1 MRRAWVL
8 VLCLAATMGVTTPV
22 PAAAAPGDD
31 KWALLIG
38 VDQHQGTTRTNVGA
52 VGDVE
57 AFHSLLT
64 RNGWST
70 DRIRVLTDSGATQA
84 AIRQGLQW
92 IVDNCGPESQC
103 VVHYSGHTKQMN
115 NVGGSEGLH
124 EYLWPH
130 DNRFISD
137 TEFADYMR
145 RLRGHAWI
153 DISACEAAG
162 FDNGISSPRRLFTA
176 ASQEHEKGYEDP
188 SWRQS
193 VWTGLLVDRAMLR
206 GRADANGDGHV
217 TLAEALPWATELAPR
232 YSTGQSHGP
241 QHPYRAGGE
250 ETNFFPA
257 PAQAPAPKSCFL
269 LIFCS

>member
-1 MRRAWVL
+1 MRRFCL
-8 VLCLAATMGVTTPV
+8 SILCVVAVVGSTLPALAVSV
-22 PAAAAPGDD
+22 PGDD

-38 VDQHQGTTRTNVGA
+38 VDEHQGTTRSNVGA
-52 VGDVE
+52 VGDVN
-57 AFHSLLT
+57 AFRALLT
-64 RNGWST
+64 RNGWRE
-70 DRIRVLTDSGATQA
+70 DRIRVLTNSAATQA
-84 AIRQGLQW
+84 GIRQGLQW
-92 IVDNCGPESQC
+92 MVDNCGPTTKC

-137 TEFADYMR
+137 TEFADYVR
-145 RLRGHAWI
+145 RFQGMAWI

-162 FDNGISSPRRLFTA
+162 FDNGVASPRRLFTA
-176 ASQEHEKGYEDP
+176 ASQENEKGYEDP

-193 VWTGLLVDRAMLR
+193 VWTGLLVERAMLR

-217 TLAEALPWATELAPR
+217 TLMEALPWATDLAPQ
-232 YSTGQSHGP
+232 YSRGQSHGP

-250 ETNFFPA
+250 ETNFFEPEPPPVRA
-257 PAQAPAPKSCFL
+257 RTCFL
-269 LIFCS
+269 VIFCS